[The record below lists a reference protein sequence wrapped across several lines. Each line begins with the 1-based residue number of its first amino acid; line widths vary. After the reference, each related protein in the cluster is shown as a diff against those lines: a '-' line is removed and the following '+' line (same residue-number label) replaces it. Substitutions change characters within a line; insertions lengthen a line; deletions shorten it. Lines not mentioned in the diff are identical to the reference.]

1 MSKSAR
7 KNRSNPVTYD
17 ETEDVPKL
25 VLLPVPH
32 NVPAKKKSRVI
43 ISRPADPDPIRR
55 VCVWCGAT
63 FDDHTGQPNTLYCRN
78 SCKQRMSE
86 RKRDRAV
93 ALFSSI
99 IGSDD
104 LAWSSYAN
112 DGGLPALEKRLVALG
127 YRFDHQAKEWVKS

>member
-1 MSKSAR
+1 MRNSAKKR
-7 KNRSNPVTYD
+7 TQPVTYED
-17 ETEDVPKL
+17 TDDVPKL
-25 VLLPVPH
+25 VLLPVPY
-32 NVPAKKKSRVI
+32 NVPAKPKKSRVI

-63 FDDHTGQPNTLYCRN
+63 FDDHSGQPNTLYCKD

-112 DGGLPALEKRLVALG
+112 DGGLPALEKRLSALG
-127 YRFDHQAKEWVKS
+127 YRFDRDAKEWVR